1 MEDLTLLDIKGDT
14 LTWTSDYFDQ
24 LYSYAVQMIKAG
36 DAYVDDTVQ
45 EQMRKERMDGIASK
59 NRDLSVEDN
68 LRLFD
73 EMKRATETVRCAS
86 L

>member
-24 LYSYAVQMIKAG
+24 LYNYAVQMIKAG
-36 DAYVDDTVQ
+36 DAYVDDTPQ
-45 EQMRKERMDGIASK
+45 EQMRKERMDGIASQ

-73 EMKRATETVRCAS
+73 EMKRATEIV
-86 L
+86 